1 MQEPSSFTKKQLR
14 LREVEGVTHR
24 TWRPSAGAPAMPA
37 PRAGLSSSMSLGLLD
52 GSGDY
57 WCLCGHL
64 PSRPVSGL
72 GLRVFT
78 LHLGRGVGRTS
89 LCIGDTEFS
98 HPPTRPTVIPGK
110 CWRWEED
117 REEGK

>member
-1 MQEPSSFTKKQLR
+1 
-14 LREVEGVTHR
+14 
-24 TWRPSAGAPAMPA
+24 MP
-37 PRAGLSSSMSLGLLD
+37 LGLLD

-57 WCLCGHL
+57 WGLCGHL
-64 PSRPVSGL
+64 PIRPVSGL

-98 HPPTRPTVIPGK
+98 HPPTRPTVVPGK